1 MAETTT
7 TPAKAKRTP
16 KPRKP
21 ASHPKYSEMIRQ
33 AIESEKA
40 RGGSSRQ
47 SIQKFIK
54 KNFSVGDNSDLQI
67 KLALKRME
75 AGGSVRHTRGLGA
88 SGSFKL
94 VRGDQD
100 PAQRAAKPK
109 TVRVKKSPVKAA
121 KPKKLAKPMKA
132 PKSPAKPKKSPKS
145 PVKKIKKSP
154 KKVAAPAAK
163 TRKVAAAVKKA
174 KPAKAVKPK
183 PAKKTS
189 KLAKKSAKKTTKK
202 K

>member
-1 MAETTT
+1 ADMAETTT

-75 AGGSVRHTRGLGA
+75 TGGSVRHTRGLGA

-100 PAQRAAKPK
+100 PEP
-109 TVRVKKSPVKAA
+109 VRVKKSSKA
-121 KPKKLAKPMKA
+121 KPKKLAKPKKA

-145 PVKKIKKSP
+145 PAKKIKKSP

-163 TRKVAAAVKKA
+163 TRKVAVKKA

-189 KLAKKSAKKTTKK
+189 KPAKKCK
-202 K
+202 

>member
-75 AGGSVRHTRGLGA
+75 AGGSVRHTSGLGA

-100 PAQRAAKPK
+100 PAKRAAKPK

-121 KPKKLAKPMKA
+121 KPKKLAKPKKA
-132 PKSPAKPKKSPKS
+132 PKSPPKPKKSPKS
-145 PVKKIKKSP
+145 PAKKTKKSP

-163 TRKVAAAVKKA
+163 TRKVAVKKA

-189 KLAKKSAKKTTKK
+189 KPGKKSAKKATKK